1 MCRGGCKVTTE
12 PTYCNIIVKD
22 ANETTLSSK
31 SYEQGTTITS
41 EEVISWLTK
50 KDGYEIT
57 IQNSDGSTFTSTTLT
72 SDLTLTA
79 VYTAYYTV
87 TIKDSNGNT
96 LSSNSYKEGTKIT
109 SDILTTLPEKTG
121 YTLSIQYPNG
131 SVFSSATLSNN
142 LTLTEVYTPIT
153 YTVKFIAQGWLRING
168 EENEEPDDT
177 IIDTKT
183 YSYDQEF
190 TLPSTKDYHTS
201 LVENFIGWTYYPS
214 ATGKF
219 YKSEETISNLTS
231 NQDAVIEFYLTYGC
245 NVTFST
251 EHGTAPL
258 DISRTCY
265 DDKEDSDLTSQI
277 YVLSETGYTFGGWYS
292 DESYTNKVSSI
303 TRGSTGNITLYA
315 KWTPNEYLVYFY
327 SNYGNSNTP
336 TYSEIMILDSTI
348 NTNKYLFSQKFIYDT
363 TTTLTPTN
371 WYTDK
376 WIFTGWNTKA
386 DGSGD
391 SYADEAEI
399 NWTSTSNLSL
409 YAQWESK
416 TANIYTITVPTAS
429 TGDLILSSSGST
441 LKANKSG
448 FIGTFY
454 WYVDGSN
461 IATYTDIV
469 ITSNE
474 YSYFD
479 CKKYLGTSST
489 SIGIHNVMVK
499 IVDNGN
505 IYTQT
510 AVVALYPQ
518 NINEE

>member
-1 MCRGGCKVTTE
+1 MGINGE
-12 PTYCNIIVKD
+12 
-22 ANETTLSSK
+22 SS
-31 SYEQGTTITS
+31 S
-41 EEVISWLTK
+41 
-50 KDGYEIT
+50 EIT
-57 IQNSDGSTFTSTTLT
+57 IL
-72 SDLTLTA
+72 
-79 VYTAYYTV
+79 
-87 TIKDSNGNT
+87 
-96 LSSNSYKEGTKIT
+96 
-109 SDILTTLPEKTG
+109 
-121 YTLSIQYPNG
+121 
-131 SVFSSATLSNN
+131 
-142 LTLTEVYTPIT
+142 
-153 YTVKFIAQGWLRING
+153 
-168 EENEEPDDT
+168 
-177 IIDTKT
+177 DTKT
-183 YSYDQEF
+183 YTYDQEY
-190 TLPSTKDYHTS
+190 TLPSTNYKTS
-201 LVENFIGWTYYPS
+201 NGNEFIGWTYLTS
-214 ATGKF
+214 SKSEF
-219 YKSEETISNLTS
+219 YKYGETVSNLATY
-231 NQDAVIEFYLTYGC
+231 QDAVIEFYLTYGC

-251 EHGTAPL
+251 EHGTAPS

-303 TRGSTGNITLYA
+303 TCGSIGNITLYA
-315 KWTPNEYLVYFY
+315 KWTPNEYFVYFY
-327 SNYGNSNTP
+327 SNSSNSNTP

-348 NTNKYLFSQKFIYDT
+348 NTNKYSYNQKFIYDT

-409 YAQWESK
+409 YAQWKSK

-448 FIGTFY
+448 FKGIFY

-461 IATYTDIV
+461 TATYTEYV
-469 ITSNE
+469 ETSGG

-510 AVVALYPQ
+510 AVVAFYPP